1 MAHRALAS
9 AWRVAE
15 ACSSPRRYPGSRRS
29 PSLAR
34 ARLPARCCSASR
46 ATAETLPSASGWVEA
61 NADAASLREHYE
73 REGWVVVRG
82 VADAALVDA
91 LHAATDAL
99 EEEAK
104 TFTRSRRHRG
114 VFFETQSAS
123 GRKSDDAI
131 RAGALRKIGSPSK
144 RGGAFQALVHSE
156 RIRDIA
162 LKVCLSSD
170 MEELTLRCAVDQV
183 NTKAPF
189 SEGSGF
195 AWHQDAS
202 FLKPLARAS
211 FDARGGVNVVVAMDG
226 SDSDNGGIRSAWS
239 DAPRRR
245 GAQVFTRRVRRRGG
259 IGLGVTRR
267 RERRRKKTPLRR
279 VVSRLPRVATR
290 RRGFFPPHARA
301 RERAQRERAEA
312 QDRHALVRRAQR
324 GVAATR
330 VTKGV
335 PKVVPR
341 VVPKTPKKSPHHLK
355 TTGEA
360 TSSASGSIIVSRA
373 R

>member
-46 ATAETLPSASGWVEA
+46 ATAERVSEGFVEE

-144 RGGAFQALVHSE
+144 RGGAFAALVRSE
-156 RIRDIA
+156 RIKDIA
-162 LKVCLSSD
+162 LKVCLSETNS
-170 MEELTLRCAVDQV
+170 TLRCAVDQV

-202 FLKPLARAS
+202 FLKPLARAE
-211 FDARGGVNVVVAMDG
+211 FDLFGGVNVVVAMDV
-226 SDSDNGGIRSAWS
+226 SDSQNGGFEVLGRTHENGEAPKSLRDAYDGAVESVSALQNVAGTKKKPLFDES
-239 DAPRRR
+239 FRVCPALLPGDAVFFHPMLAHGSGRNASARRR
-245 GAQVFTRRVRRRGG
+245 RIATLWYVAH
-259 IGLGVTRR
+259 
-267 RERRRKKTPLRR
+267 RE
-279 VVSRLPRVATR
+279 
-290 RRGFFPPHARA
+290 G
-301 RERAQRERAEA
+301 
-312 QDRHALVRRAQR
+312 
-324 GVAATR
+324 
-330 VTKGV
+330 
-335 PKVVPR
+335 
-341 VVPKTPKKSPHHLK
+341 
-355 TTGEA
+355 
-360 TSSASGSIIVSRA
+360 
-373 R
+373 

>member
-34 ARLPARCCSASR
+34 ARLPARCRS
-46 ATAETLPSASGWVEA
+46 ATAETLLPSRWVEE

-144 RGGAFQALVHSE
+144 RGGAFAALVRSE

-162 LKVCLSSD
+162 LTVCLSETKS
-170 MEELTLRCAVDQV
+170 TLRCAVDQV

-202 FLKPLARAS
+202 FLKPLARCE
-211 FDARGGVNVVVAMDG
+211 FDAHGGVNVVVAMDE
-226 SDSDNGGIRSAWS
+226 SDSQNGGFEVLGRTHCDGEAPKSLRDAYDGAVESVSALQNVAGTKKKPLFDES
-239 DAPRRR
+239 FRVCPALLPGDAVFFHPMLAHGSGRNASARRR
-245 GAQVFTRRVRRRGG
+245 RIATLWYVAH
-259 IGLGVTRR
+259 
-267 RERRRKKTPLRR
+267 RE
-279 VVSRLPRVATR
+279 
-290 RRGFFPPHARA
+290 G
-301 RERAQRERAEA
+301 
-312 QDRHALVRRAQR
+312 
-324 GVAATR
+324 
-330 VTKGV
+330 
-335 PKVVPR
+335 
-341 VVPKTPKKSPHHLK
+341 
-355 TTGEA
+355 
-360 TSSASGSIIVSRA
+360 
-373 R
+373 

>member
-15 ACSSPRRYPGSRRS
+15 ACSSPRRYPGSHRS

-34 ARLPARCCSASR
+34 ARLPARCRSASR

-170 MEELTLRCAVDQV
+170 IELTLRCAVDQV

-226 SDSDNGGIRSAWS
+226 SDSTNGGFEVLGRTHRDGEAPKSLRDAYDGAVESVSALQDVAKEEGKKPIFDES
-239 DAPRRR
+239 FRVCPALRPGDAVFFHPMLAHGSGRNASARRR
-245 GAQVFTRRVRRRGG
+245 RIATLWYVAH
-259 IGLGVTRR
+259 
-267 RERRRKKTPLRR
+267 RE
-279 VVSRLPRVATR
+279 
-290 RRGFFPPHARA
+290 G
-301 RERAQRERAEA
+301 
-312 QDRHALVRRAQR
+312 
-324 GVAATR
+324 
-330 VTKGV
+330 
-335 PKVVPR
+335 
-341 VVPKTPKKSPHHLK
+341 
-355 TTGEA
+355 
-360 TSSASGSIIVSRA
+360 
-373 R
+373 

>member
-34 ARLPARCCSASR
+34 ARLPARCRSASR
-46 ATAETLPSASGWVEA
+46 ATAERVSGWVEE

-144 RGGAFQALVHSE
+144 RGGAFAALVRSE
-156 RIRDIA
+156 RIKDIA
-162 LKVCLSSD
+162 LKVCLSETNS
-170 MEELTLRCAVDQV
+170 TLRCAVDQV

-202 FLKPLARAS
+202 FLKPLARCE
-211 FDARGGVNVVVAMDG
+211 FDAHGGVNVVVAMDV
-226 SDSDNGGIRSAWS
+226 SDSRNGGFEVLGRTHCDGEAPKSLRDAYDGAVESVSALQNVAGTKKKPLFDES
-239 DAPRRR
+239 FRVCPALLPGDAVFFHPMLAHGSGRNASARRR
-245 GAQVFTRRVRRRGG
+245 RIATLWYVAH
-259 IGLGVTRR
+259 
-267 RERRRKKTPLRR
+267 RE
-279 VVSRLPRVATR
+279 
-290 RRGFFPPHARA
+290 G
-301 RERAQRERAEA
+301 
-312 QDRHALVRRAQR
+312 
-324 GVAATR
+324 
-330 VTKGV
+330 
-335 PKVVPR
+335 
-341 VVPKTPKKSPHHLK
+341 
-355 TTGEA
+355 
-360 TSSASGSIIVSRA
+360 
-373 R
+373 

>member
-34 ARLPARCCSASR
+34 ARLPARCRSAETA
-46 ATAETLPSASGWVEA
+46 ATAETLPSGWVEE

-144 RGGAFQALVHSE
+144 RGGAFAALVRSE
-156 RIRDIA
+156 RIKDIA
-162 LKVCLSSD
+162 LTVCLSESNST
-170 MEELTLRCAVDQV
+170 MRCAVDQV

-202 FLKPLARAS
+202 FLKPLARAE
-211 FDARGGVNVVVAMDG
+211 FDAHGGVNVVVAMDV
-226 SDSDNGGIRSAWS
+226 SDSQNGGFEVLGRTHRDGEAPKSLRDAYDGAVESVSALQNVAGTEKKPLFDES
-239 DAPRRR
+239 FRVCPTLLPGDAVFFHPMLAHGSGRNASARRR
-245 GAQVFTRRVRRRGG
+245 RIATLWYVAH
-259 IGLGVTRR
+259 
-267 RERRRKKTPLRR
+267 RE
-279 VVSRLPRVATR
+279 
-290 RRGFFPPHARA
+290 G
-301 RERAQRERAEA
+301 
-312 QDRHALVRRAQR
+312 
-324 GVAATR
+324 
-330 VTKGV
+330 
-335 PKVVPR
+335 
-341 VVPKTPKKSPHHLK
+341 
-355 TTGEA
+355 
-360 TSSASGSIIVSRA
+360 
-373 R
+373 

>member
-15 ACSSPRRYPGSRRS
+15 ACSSPRRYPGSHRS

-34 ARLPARCCSASR
+34 ARLPARCRSASR

-226 SDSDNGGIRSAWS
+226 SDSTNGGFEVLGRTHRDGEAPKSLRDAYDGAVESVSALQDVAKEEGKKPLFDES
-239 DAPRRR
+239 FRVCPALRPGDAVFFHPMLAHGSGRNASARRR
-245 GAQVFTRRVRRRGG
+245 RIATLWYVAH
-259 IGLGVTRR
+259 
-267 RERRRKKTPLRR
+267 RE
-279 VVSRLPRVATR
+279 
-290 RRGFFPPHARA
+290 G
-301 RERAQRERAEA
+301 
-312 QDRHALVRRAQR
+312 
-324 GVAATR
+324 
-330 VTKGV
+330 
-335 PKVVPR
+335 
-341 VVPKTPKKSPHHLK
+341 
-355 TTGEA
+355 
-360 TSSASGSIIVSRA
+360 
-373 R
+373 

>member
-34 ARLPARCCSASR
+34 ARLPARCVCSASR
-46 ATAETLPSASGWVEA
+46 ATGETLPSGWVEE

-144 RGGAFQALVHSE
+144 RGGAFAALVRSE
-156 RIRDIA
+156 RIKDIA
-162 LKVCLSSD
+162 LKVCLSETNS
-170 MEELTLRCAVDQV
+170 TLRCAVDQV

-202 FLKPLARAS
+202 FLKPLARCE
-211 FDARGGVNVVVAMDG
+211 FDAHGGVNVVVAMDE
-226 SDSDNGGIRSAWS
+226 SDSGNGGFEVLGRTHCDGEAPKSLRDAYDGAVESVSALQKQKPLFDES
-239 DAPRRR
+239 FRVCPALLPGDAVFFHPMLAHGSGRNASARRR
-245 GAQVFTRRVRRRGG
+245 RIATLWYVAH
-259 IGLGVTRR
+259 
-267 RERRRKKTPLRR
+267 RE
-279 VVSRLPRVATR
+279 
-290 RRGFFPPHARA
+290 G
-301 RERAQRERAEA
+301 
-312 QDRHALVRRAQR
+312 
-324 GVAATR
+324 
-330 VTKGV
+330 
-335 PKVVPR
+335 
-341 VVPKTPKKSPHHLK
+341 
-355 TTGEA
+355 
-360 TSSASGSIIVSRA
+360 
-373 R
+373 

>member
-34 ARLPARCCSASR
+34 ARLPARCRSAETA
-46 ATAETLPSASGWVEA
+46 ATAETLP
-61 NADAASLREHYE
+61 ADAASLREHYE

-123 GRKSDDAI
+123 GRKSDNAI

-144 RGGAFQALVHSE
+144 RGGAFAALVRSE

-162 LKVCLSSD
+162 RTVCLSETNS
-170 MEELTLRCAVDQV
+170 TLRCAVDQV

-202 FLKPLARAS
+202 FLKPLARAE
-211 FDARGGVNVVVAMDG
+211 FDLFGGVNVVVAMDA
-226 SDSDNGGIRSAWS
+226 SDSQNGGFEVLGRTHREGEAPKSLRDAYDGAVESVSALQNVAGTKKKALFDES
-239 DAPRRR
+239 FRVCPALLPGDAVFFHPMLAHGSGRNASARRR
-245 GAQVFTRRVRRRGG
+245 RIATLWYVAH
-259 IGLGVTRR
+259 
-267 RERRRKKTPLRR
+267 RE
-279 VVSRLPRVATR
+279 
-290 RRGFFPPHARA
+290 G
-301 RERAQRERAEA
+301 
-312 QDRHALVRRAQR
+312 
-324 GVAATR
+324 
-330 VTKGV
+330 
-335 PKVVPR
+335 
-341 VVPKTPKKSPHHLK
+341 
-355 TTGEA
+355 
-360 TSSASGSIIVSRA
+360 
-373 R
+373 

>member
-46 ATAETLPSASGWVEA
+46 ATAERVSEGFVEE

-144 RGGAFQALVHSE
+144 RGGAFAALVRSE

-162 LKVCLSSD
+162 LTVCLSETKS
-170 MEELTLRCAVDQV
+170 TLRCAVDQV

-202 FLKPLARAS
+202 FLKPLARCE
-211 FDARGGVNVVVAMDG
+211 FDAHGGVNVVVAMDE
-226 SDSDNGGIRSAWS
+226 SDSQNGGFEVLGRTHCDGEAPKSLRDAYDGAVESVSALQKQKPLFDES
-239 DAPRRR
+239 FRVCPALLPGDAVFFHPMLAHGSGRNPSARRR
-245 GAQVFTRRVRRRGG
+245 RIATLWYVAH
-259 IGLGVTRR
+259 
-267 RERRRKKTPLRR
+267 RE
-279 VVSRLPRVATR
+279 
-290 RRGFFPPHARA
+290 G
-301 RERAQRERAEA
+301 
-312 QDRHALVRRAQR
+312 
-324 GVAATR
+324 
-330 VTKGV
+330 
-335 PKVVPR
+335 
-341 VVPKTPKKSPHHLK
+341 
-355 TTGEA
+355 
-360 TSSASGSIIVSRA
+360 
-373 R
+373 

>member
-34 ARLPARCCSASR
+34 ARLPARCRSASR
-46 ATAETLPSASGWVEA
+46 ATAERVSEGWVEE

-144 RGGAFQALVHSE
+144 RGGAFAALVRSE

-162 LKVCLSSD
+162 LTVCLSETNS
-170 MEELTLRCAVDQV
+170 TLRCAVDQV

-202 FLKPLARAS
+202 FLKPLARAE
-211 FDARGGVNVVVAMDG
+211 FDAHGGVNVVVAMDE
-226 SDSDNGGIRSAWS
+226 SDSRNGGFEVLGRTH
-239 DAPRRR
+239 RERR

-259 IGLGVTRR
+259 IGFGVT
-267 RERRRKKTPLRR
+267 KTKTALRR
-279 VVSRLPRVATR
+279 VVSRLPRFTTR

-312 QDRHALVRRAQR
+312 QDRHALVRRA
-324 GVAATR
+324 
-330 VTKGV
+330 
-335 PKVVPR
+335 
-341 VVPKTPKKSPHHLK
+341 
-355 TTGEA
+355 
-360 TSSASGSIIVSRA
+360 
-373 R
+373 

>member
-34 ARLPARCCSASR
+34 ARLPARCVCSASR
-46 ATAETLPSASGWVEA
+46 ATGETLPSGWVEE

-144 RGGAFQALVHSE
+144 RGGAFAALVRSE
-156 RIRDIA
+156 RIKDIA
-162 LKVCLSSD
+162 LTVCLSESNS
-170 MEELTLRCAVDQV
+170 TLRCAADQV

-202 FLKPLARAS
+202 FLKPLARAE
-211 FDARGGVNVVVAMDG
+211 FDLFGGVNVVVAMDV
-226 SDSDNGGIRSAWS
+226 SDSQNGGFEVLGRTHENGEAPKSLRDAYDGAVESVSALQNVAGTEKKPLFDES
-239 DAPRRR
+239 FRVCPALLPGDAVFFHPMLAHGSGRNASARRR
-245 GAQVFTRRVRRRGG
+245 RIATLWYVAH
-259 IGLGVTRR
+259 
-267 RERRRKKTPLRR
+267 RE
-279 VVSRLPRVATR
+279 
-290 RRGFFPPHARA
+290 G
-301 RERAQRERAEA
+301 
-312 QDRHALVRRAQR
+312 
-324 GVAATR
+324 
-330 VTKGV
+330 
-335 PKVVPR
+335 
-341 VVPKTPKKSPHHLK
+341 
-355 TTGEA
+355 
-360 TSSASGSIIVSRA
+360 
-373 R
+373 